1 MKKLLLIPFILLVLS
16 CKKESDESFGKT
28 VAIASTTEA
37 KTPSDIGKEIFNGK
51 GTCATCH
58 KVDAK
63 LIGPSLKKIAKIYI
77 EKKGNIVDFLKN
89 DAKPIVDPTQ
99 YEIMKTNFALTKAM
113 SDDELKALESYIY
126 SVK

>member
-28 VAIASTTEA
+28 VAIANTTEA

-51 GTCATCH
+51 GSCATCH